1 MTDGQRS
8 LAGCSP
14 CGHRVGCDW
23 AANRLYSFP
32 GGAGGKEPP
41 ASAGGIR
48 DSGSIPGS
56 GRPWSK
62 PCPFCVRGGEAG
74 GPGRGKGRG
83 EGPSLL
89 RLLLRLEAEVLLR
102 PEPSLIGGTADRKLL
117 QRL

>member
-56 GRPWSK
+56 GRPW
-62 PCPFCVRGGEAG
+62 RGHGHPLRYSFLENFTG
-74 GPGRGKGRG
+74 QR
-83 EGPSLL
+83 SL
-89 RLLLRLEAEVLLR
+89 VGYS
-102 PEPSLIGGTADRKLL
+102 P
-117 QRL
+117 